1 MRFIV
6 TSLICL
12 LLFAIG
18 CAEKQAKNPDQVRA
32 PIEDKQSITS
42 DHSTRNGGQSETST
56 GDEQKHLP
64 VNPDVD
70 NAGKHFMA
78 FMSLSA
84 TDPEAARSEL
94 SKYVEI
100 RFGEHP
106 LAKKWKELCYRLS
119 RDNKGTFRDMQ
130 HFAEWHLQMLT
141 DIVPEKRTEGQKKLL
156 QSLQGT
162 LKSLEAMGNMWEKQ
176 GEDLDTYEMPGTF
189 VAPPK

>member
-84 TDPEAARSEL
+84 TDPEAARSEFL
-94 SKYVEI
+94 NMLRFASGSTHLPRNGRNSAIAFLVITKEPSEI
-100 RFGEHP
+100 CNILRNGISRC
-106 LAKKWKELCYRLS
+106 LRMLC
-119 RDNKGTFRDMQ
+119 
-130 HFAEWHLQMLT
+130 
-141 DIVPEKRTEGQKKLL
+141 
-156 QSLQGT
+156 
-162 LKSLEAMGNMWEKQ
+162 LKSGLKPIPNCFKA
-176 GEDLDTYEMPGTF
+176 YRIP
-189 VAPPK
+189 